1 MRIFVFRGLDICCIT
16 HHTDKHSQSSLNTL
30 TTTPTTQSHLQSPPP
45 TFKMYFSKATIIAV
59 SAFIAQGIATPT
71 LIENRNT
78 NITDC
83 AAVRSDCQSGPD
95 PNQSYCASISAQC
108 CDNQDNACRTGEM
121 ANMATCSAE
130 KAACYASANLPNPY
144 AKREEQNCATVRSD
158 CQSLPDANQAACA
171 AKAAECC
178 DTKDNACRTAPDANM
193 SFCSSTKA
201 TCYTDANLPNP
212 YAKRADADGE
222 ECAAVRSDCQSGPDA
237 NQAACASKAA
247 DCCQT
252 KDNACRTAPD
262 ANMSSCSAKKS
273 ACFSAASLPDPY
285 SN

>member
-1 MRIFVFRGLDICCIT
+1 
-16 HHTDKHSQSSLNTL
+16 
-30 TTTPTTQSHLQSPPP
+30 
-45 TFKMYFSKATIIAV
+45 MYFSKATIIAV
-59 SAFIAQGIATPT
+59 SALIAQGIATPVFET
-71 LIENRNT
+71 RNT

-83 AAVRSDCQSGPD
+83 AAVRSDCQSSGD
-95 PNQSYCASISAQC
+95 PNQAYCASLSAQC
-108 CDNQDNACRTGEM
+108 CDNQDSACRTGEM

-130 KAACYASANLPNPY
+130 KAACYASANLPDPY
-144 AKREEQNCATVRSD
+144 ASTKRDEQNCAVVRSD

-193 SFCSSTKA
+193 SSCSSSKA

-222 ECAAVRSDCQSGPDA
+222 ECAAVRTKCQSSGDP
-237 NQAACASKAA
+237 NQAACAAEAA
-247 DCCQT
+247 DCCQK

-262 ANMSSCSAKKS
+262 ANMSSCSAAKAS
-273 ACFSAASLPDPY
+273 CFAAASLPDPY